1 MKRINTL
8 LKDKNID
15 RAISIMLFAIIPFV
29 ACVLVCLKDGIWI
42 TDIYIANSQW
52 NDEVF
57 YYKMIGAINQYNQPL
72 GYFGYN
78 GSFAY
83 IGRFGSWSPML
94 FVFYIIYAKVCGWS
108 MLAPVYCNIIV
119 MTIAMAVFAFLAEPT
134 KKQMFS
140 IGLLYCSGTIFTR
153 YMFSVMPEIAIYALI
168 IVYIGFSV
176 KMFRQKEGVY
186 STSYEIILN
195 ILTLILTLMR
205 PYWLLLSIIPGVH
218 WYFRTKKKRIIVL
231 EIVWTF
237 VCVGLF
243 FGISRYL
250 CAAYYTDII
259 KYDWLKLLL
268 DNPIEGIYNI
278 FYIFVSGM
286 REILSQICLGIVKG
300 DSSGS
305 IYVLYA
311 MAIIYFVITQNRCL
325 DGNKAEKYA
334 VRYSLFYFCIML
346 LAIIYFYSIPVGS
359 RHITGFIFAFIF
371 LFSLLEI
378 SYKRYLIFLGVF
390 LWLLFIR
397 ATEIYTYQIPVFS
410 EEKELAL
417 HKGRNELEE
426 GGNLIDYESNDPW
439 DNTIIWLY
447 ADESIV
453 DFTYLYALP
462 DGIGIELY
470 FKDKLI
476 SEFEELLPKYI
487 LTNSDEEIDLLCREK
502 AKEKMAEYGNVHV
515 WKLR

>member
-1 MKRINTL
+1 
-8 LKDKNID
+8 
-15 RAISIMLFAIIPFV
+15 MLFAIIPFV

-78 GSFAY
+78 GSFAQ

-94 FVFYIIYAKVCGWS
+94 FLFYIIYAKIFGWT

-119 MTIAMAVFAFLAEPT
+119 MTIAMAVFALLAEPT
-134 KKQMFS
+134 GKQTFF
-140 IGLLYCSGTIFTR
+140 IGSLYCSGTIFTR

-168 IVYIGFSV
+168 VVYIGFSV

-186 STSYEIILN
+186 SVGYEIILN

-205 PYWLLLSIIPGVH
+205 PYWLFLAIIPGFH
-218 WYFRTKKKRIIVL
+218 WYSRTKKKRIIIL
-231 EIVWTF
+231 EIVWTI
-237 VCVGLF
+237 VCVGMF
-243 FGISRYL
+243 FGINHYL

-278 FYIFVSGM
+278 FYIFASGIW
-286 REILSQICLGIVKG
+286 EILRQIGFGIVNG
-300 DSSGS
+300 DPSGS
-305 IYVLYA
+305 IYALYV
-311 MAIIYFVITQNRCL
+311 MAIVYFTIIQRGYLN
-325 DGNKAEKYA
+325 GNKAKKYA
-334 VRYSLFYFCIML
+334 MKYILFYFCIML

-359 RHITGFIFAFIF
+359 RHITSFIFAFIF
-371 LFSLLEI
+371 ILSLSEI

-397 ATEIYTYQIPVFS
+397 ATDIYTYQIPVFS

-426 GGNLIDYESNDPW
+426 RSNLIDLDSDNPW

-476 SEFEELLPKYI
+476 SEFEELMPKYI
-487 LTNSDEEIDLLCREK
+487 LTNSDEEIDLLCKEK
-502 AKEKMAEYGNVHV
+502 AKEKIAAYGNVHI
-515 WKLR
+515 WRLR

>member
-1 MKRINTL
+1 
-8 LKDKNID
+8 
-15 RAISIMLFAIIPFV
+15 
-29 ACVLVCLKDGIWI
+29 
-42 TDIYIANSQW
+42 
-52 NDEVF
+52 
-57 YYKMIGAINQYNQPL
+57 
-72 GYFGYN
+72 
-78 GSFAY
+78 
-83 IGRFGSWSPML
+83 
-94 FVFYIIYAKVCGWS
+94 
-108 MLAPVYCNIIV
+108 
-119 MTIAMAVFAFLAEPT
+119 
-134 KKQMFS
+134 
-140 IGLLYCSGTIFTR
+140 
-153 YMFSVMPEIAIYALI
+153 
-168 IVYIGFSV
+168 
-176 KMFRQKEGVY
+176 
-186 STSYEIILN
+186 
-195 ILTLILTLMR
+195 
-205 PYWLLLSIIPGVH
+205 
-218 WYFRTKKKRIIVL
+218 
-231 EIVWTF
+231 
-237 VCVGLF
+237 
-243 FGISRYL
+243 
-250 CAAYYTDII
+250 
-259 KYDWLKLLL
+259 
-268 DNPIEGIYNI
+268 
-278 FYIFVSGM
+278 
-286 REILSQICLGIVKG
+286 
-300 DSSGS
+300 
-305 IYVLYA
+305 
-311 MAIIYFVITQNRCL
+311 
-325 DGNKAEKYA
+325 
-334 VRYSLFYFCIML
+334 ML